1 MYVEDRKSL
10 AEVALRGQ
18 KVDLEEFSLERM
30 LGRWQE
36 RLQKLCR
43 ANRSVAFTS
52 DERKRAPDDGLFR
65 FLGKLDANRATFNV
79 ELITSV
85 GIIKPVM
92 TVARPT
98 SRRKR
103 IALISAVIVE

>member
-1 MYVEDRKSL
+1 MYAEDRKSL

-18 KVDLEEFSLERM
+18 KAALEEFSLERM

-52 DERKRAPDDGLFR
+52 DEWKRAPDD
-65 FLGKLDANRATFNV
+65 
-79 ELITSV
+79 ELS
-85 GIIKPVM
+85 P
-92 TVARPT
+92 
-98 SRRKR
+98 
-103 IALISAVIVE
+103 